1 MYNYD
6 TVMQAPICI
15 LRKFAHVI
23 QVPTREQPIRL
34 QDSHVTKIYIYTGRP
49 LERSGLLNQYSL
61 IVYML

>member
-6 TVMQAPICI
+6 RVMQVAIHI

-34 QDSHVTKIYIYTGRP
+34 QDSHVTKIYIYIYILYIYIYIYICG
-49 LERSGLLNQYSL
+49 
-61 IVYML
+61 